1 MNEKRQKI
9 KKKGLAKLNRGMRG
23 RLGVTFLLVVLLLV
37 FLIGVLIFIKKDSG
51 SDYTIKVLEQQNYSS
66 TVLPYKRGDI
76 LDRNGTVLATSI
88 KVYNLIIDPKI
99 ILSDSG
105 KYEEDTLDAL
115 TECFGYD
122 REALKK
128 LVNENSSRS
137 YYIYEKKL
145 TYEQIKG
152 FIEVQKD
159 KEKYPNIQGVWFET
173 EYERKYPFSSLACN
187 IIGFTSSG
195 NVGTWGIEEYY
206 NNYLNGVDG
215 REYGY
220 VNNENIMEKTVEN
233 AKDGDTV
240 VSTIDFNIQT
250 IVERYI
256 AQYNTDYNPENIGVV
271 IMDPRNGEILAMSG
285 KLSYDLNNP
294 RDLSTYYTEEEINAM
309 TNEEKL
315 DALNNIWRN
324 YCISDSFEPGST
336 AKPYTIAAALEEGFI
351 KPSDKFLCDGSE
363 LVGGWTIRC
372 HKTEG
377 HGEIDLYKAIAYS
390 CNDALMDIA
399 AKEGAG
405 VFTTYQ
411 RRFNF
416 GMKTRVDL
424 PGEESCEKLLHS
436 AESMGDADLA
446 TNSFGQNY
454 NVTMIQVASAFSSL
468 VNGGK
473 YYQPHVVKEILNSNG
488 GVVESMDKTLIK
500 QTVTLDTSKAIKE
513 GLRQCVDIGTGR
525 TAGIEGYIISGK
537 TGTAEKYPRGTGEY
551 LLSFIGFAGFE
562 DPELVCYVVVDNPDV
577 ENQSTTLATN
587 LFKMIM
593 EEVLTYKNIFPDA
606 GKVVITDPN
615 TGETYIPGETTTPAA
630 TPTNGGDTPQ
640 DATTPD
646 GATQG
651 NEQTTPSGNDDES
664 FSGGIIQGEDP
675 QSHNPP
681 EPEGQ
686 SSGNN

>member
-1 MNEKRQKI
+1 M
-9 KKKGLAKLNRGMRG
+9 
-23 RLGVTFLLVVLLLV
+23 
-37 FLIGVLIFIKKDSG
+37 
-51 SDYTIKVLEQQNYSS
+51 
-66 TVLPYKRGDI
+66 
-76 LDRNGTVLATSI
+76 
-88 KVYNLIIDPKI
+88 
-99 ILSDSG
+99 
-105 KYEEDTLDAL
+105 
-115 TECFGYD
+115 
-122 REALKK
+122 
-128 LVNENSSRS
+128 
-137 YYIYEKKL
+137 
-145 TYEQIKG
+145 
-152 FIEVQKD
+152 
-159 KEKYPNIQGVWFET
+159 
-173 EYERKYPFSSLACN
+173 
-187 IIGFTSSG
+187 
-195 NVGTWGIEEYY
+195 
-206 NNYLNGVDG
+206 
-215 REYGY
+215 
-220 VNNENIMEKTVEN
+220 
-233 AKDGDTV
+233 
-240 VSTIDFNIQT
+240 
-250 IVERYI
+250 
-256 AQYNTDYNPENIGVV
+256 
-271 IMDPRNGEILAMSG
+271 
-285 KLSYDLNNP
+285 
-294 RDLSTYYTEEEINAM
+294 
-309 TNEEKL
+309 
-315 DALNNIWRN
+315 
-324 YCISDSFEPGST
+324 
-336 AKPYTIAAALEEGFI
+336 
-351 KPSDKFLCDGSE
+351 
-363 LVGGWTIRC
+363 GGWTIRC

-454 NVTMIQVASAFSSL
+454 NVTMIQEASAFSSL

-551 LLSFIGFAGFE
+551 LPSFIGFAGFE

>member
-195 NVGTWGIEEYY
+195 NVGIWGIEEYY

-577 ENQSTTLATN
+577 KNQSTTLATN